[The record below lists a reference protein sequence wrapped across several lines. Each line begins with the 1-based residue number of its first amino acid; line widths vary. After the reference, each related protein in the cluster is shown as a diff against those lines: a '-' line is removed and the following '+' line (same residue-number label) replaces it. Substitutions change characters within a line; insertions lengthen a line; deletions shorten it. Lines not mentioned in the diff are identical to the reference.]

1 MAMTTTAA
9 PPVNLNYNDRK
20 VWRDVGRVDG
30 CNGCDLYQWECNQH
44 GFVKKGV
51 KDKTALDKL
60 YDKRRNQEA
69 NQNDNEVDE
78 LDDDG
83 DDGDLGDDDDG
94 LLDDILAYEQE
105 GQGSGS

>member
-1 MAMTTTAA
+1 MKSFSPSRISTRTR
-9 PPVNLNYNDRK
+9 PS
-20 VWRDVGRVDG
+20 WRTPT
-30 CNGCDLYQWECNQH
+30 LP

-105 GQGSGS
+105 GQGNQQPQYVPPALRKAYPYM